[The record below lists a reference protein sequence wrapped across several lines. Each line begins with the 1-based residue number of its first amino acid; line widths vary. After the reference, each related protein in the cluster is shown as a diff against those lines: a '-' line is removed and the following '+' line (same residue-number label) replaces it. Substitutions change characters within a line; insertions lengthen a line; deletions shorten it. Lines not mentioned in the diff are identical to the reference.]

1 MLSAD
6 QLRESVQKAGV
17 MAADVEKRDYRLTTG
32 FVGVAL
38 ASFMQVLDLT
48 IANVSLPAITGNL
61 GGSGSQATWVI
72 TSFAV
77 SNAIALPLTG
87 FLTRRFGE
95 RKLIMW
101 ATALFS
107 MERAS
112 EAWPEL
118 SRLAAGGFKDFAKT
132 KDIRIQRKTG

>member
-1 MLSAD
+1 
-6 QLRESVQKAGV
+6 
-17 MAADVEKRDYRLTTG
+17 MATAATPAAAAAPFRPPTLWLTTIG
-32 FVGVAL
+32 LAL

-95 RKLIMW
+95 RKLFMW
-101 ATALFS
+101 ATAAFS
-107 MERAS
+107 IASLLCGLAGSMGSLVGARA
-112 EAWPEL
+112 L
-118 SRLAAGGFKDFAKT
+118 QGFVAGPMYPITQALM
-132 KDIRIQRKTG
+132 ISV